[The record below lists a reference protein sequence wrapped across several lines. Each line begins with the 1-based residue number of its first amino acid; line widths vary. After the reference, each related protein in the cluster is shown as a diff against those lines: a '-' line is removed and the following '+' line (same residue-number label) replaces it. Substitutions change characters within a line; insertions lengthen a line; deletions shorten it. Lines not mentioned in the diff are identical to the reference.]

1 MRKSIEVGRWHN
13 SKTQDGMVVKYS
25 RQDGGAV
32 TLQPPHSLNVVLFA
46 SGNDRHKEAEDKRRQ
61 GDPPFL

>member
-1 MRKSIEVGRWHN
+1 
-13 SKTQDGMVVKYS
+13 TQDGMVVKYS